1 MAASIQ
7 GPQRSLASALVV
19 ALAGLCAAAAAL
31 FHPVDR
37 SASTLPPG
45 DVALVNREPILM
57 SDFINEVG
65 AIAGQPFAATSAAQ
79 RVQVLHDMVD
89 EELVVQRGL
98 ALDLPE
104 QDTAVRTAI
113 VDSVNALVA
122 APVLAQSSNDDEL
135 QSFYAAHRA
144 NYATEGSMT
153 LTDLVMHVGGF
164 ESPAQTT
171 GQALADAEQ
180 AAYELRSGAAL
191 NDVMQHF
198 GLVDSGK
205 ISGLEADFA
214 ARTHLGPKL
223 YAAAQALGDGEVS
236 EPIADS
242 DGVHVLVMQHR
253 QAPVFTDFNA
263 VRNNVYNDYVRAEQ
277 AQAAQAN
284 LTSLRRKAQIVLA
297 PGQSE

>member
-1 MAASIQ
+1 MQ
-7 GPQRSLASALVV
+7 EPRRALVLALV
-19 ALAGLCAAAAAL
+19 AALAGLCVAAAAL

-37 SASTLPPG
+37 SATTLPPG
-45 DVALVNREPILM
+45 DVALVNQQPILM
-57 SDFINEVG
+57 SDFINEVE
-65 AIAGQPFAATSAAQ
+65 AIAGQPFAATTAAQ
-79 RVQVLHDMVD
+79 RVQVLHDMID

-104 QDTAVRTAI
+104 QDTTVRTAI
-113 VDSVNALVA
+113 VDGINALVA
-122 APVLAQSSNDDEL
+122 APVLAQPPSDDQL
-135 QSFYAAHRA
+135 QAFYAAHRA

-164 ESPAQTT
+164 ENPAQTT
-171 GQALADAEQ
+171 DQALADAEQ
-180 AAYELRSGAAL
+180 AVYELRSGAAT

-205 ISGLEADFA
+205 ISGVEADFA
-214 ARTHLGPKL
+214 AKLHLGPKL
-223 YAAAQALGDGEVS
+223 YAAAQALGDGQVS

-263 VRNNVYNDYVRAEQ
+263 VRNNVYNDYLRAEQ
-277 AQAAQAN
+277 ARTAQAN
-284 LTSLRRKAQIVLA
+284 LSFLRAKAQIVLA